1 MFNEGLSS
9 TGAVPT
15 SANAN
20 STGCPEPIANKYTKG
35 VKGVAYS
42 LVILLS
48 LFGNIMVVR
57 VVHKNRRMR
66 TITNYLIINMAL
78 ADLLTTVF
86 NMLPTLYWIFS
97 GSNVWAIG
105 GSIGD
110 VLCKL
115 LGFAQSVS
123 IAVSVFTLCAI
134 AFDRFFAIFRPLKR
148 VITFRVAKFIIGASW
163 VSAIIVSG
171 PPIYTLKTTGERGF
185 AYCIE
190 KWEPPFNEA
199 TASRDYTIAL
209 FVLLYALPLSVIA
222 SLYTVIMLKLW
233 RRKAPGQELTSNLE
247 NKEKTNRKVLKM
259 LVTVVIVFALS
270 WLPLYVRM
278 FVMFAESHRYACGL
292 PYDMDFL
299 TLFLGHANSAVNP
312 YIYVIF
318 NENYRRGFQ
327 TVLSRRDR
335 GSQSSSSSTRRTR
348 SSRLQEK
355 EAILVREDSRENR
368 MDERCSDKR
377 NLEKLLPA
385 TTTTEN
391 L

>member
-1 MFNEGLSS
+1 MVDEASSS

-15 SANAN
+15 SANTN
-20 STGCPEPIANKYTKG
+20 STACPEPTANKYIKG
-35 VKGVAYS
+35 IKGVAYI
-42 LVILLS
+42 LAILLS

-171 PPIYTLKTTGERGF
+171 PALYTLKTTGERGF
-185 AYCIE
+185 TQGNE
-190 KWEPPFNEA
+190 KWGPPFNEA
-199 TASRDYTIAL
+199 TTSRDYTIAL
-209 FVLLYALPLSVIA
+209 FVLLYAFPLTVIA

-233 RRKAPGQELTSNLE
+233 RRKAPGQELTSNQQ

-278 FVMFAESHRYACGL
+278 FVMFVKSDRYACGL
-292 PYDMDFL
+292 PYEMEFL

-318 NENYRRGFQ
+318 NENYRRGFR
-327 TVLSRRDR
+327 TVLFRRD
-335 GSQSSSSSTRRTR
+335 
-348 SSRLQEK
+348 
-355 EAILVREDSRENR
+355 
-368 MDERCSDKR
+368 
-377 NLEKLLPA
+377 
-385 TTTTEN
+385 
-391 L
+391 